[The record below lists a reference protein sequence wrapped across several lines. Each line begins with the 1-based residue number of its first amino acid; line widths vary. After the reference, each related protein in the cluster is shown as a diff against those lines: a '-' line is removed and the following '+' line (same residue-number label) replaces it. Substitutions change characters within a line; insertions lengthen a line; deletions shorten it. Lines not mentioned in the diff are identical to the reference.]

1 MIKVSKLNE
10 LQRLSKEII
19 KTIEREDREYE
30 FKKNKGFIERNIS
43 ASKFKSVVGLRCSDF
58 ERIINE

>member
-1 MIKVSKLNE
+1 MNE